1 MGPPPPHPHREWAHP
16 PRRHQD
22 WAHPCDDFAGSCVQC
37 MEKVGVDE
45 TQVGATSATG
55 PSGAPVKS
63 GFLDKTP
70 QPGFSRPKTRWFVLH
85 QVQAPRVAGPG
96 NRLHARARPAT
107 ATVCTIQHANCAGSA
122 VLPHEHEQRQ
132 QRRPAGKSTTK
143 ARQPCP
149 SMTVGTADA
158 QQHTAAALRHSHGS
172 ALRMRRTR
180 PRSSTRGSPQGII
193 NLDGVSLIDT
203 DGGKSGKYGFDL
215 TAQNRTYHLWA
226 ESEHDRE
233 SWKRAIQARHDC
245 TLPAVDSIGTR
256 ARKPCISAIRH
267 RHSLRT
273 HSARSSGWP
282 FLRNK
287 TRPRDERLSRTAQ
300 TQCNTN
306 AVRPTLCVS
315 DRDSCPRRTPA
326 AARTRSRVASSTR
339 HPRAAA

>member
-1 MGPPPPHPHREWAHP
+1 V
-16 PRRHQD
+16 QD
-22 WAHPCDDFAGSCVQC
+22 RLYYHMNMNNVNNADP
-37 MEKVGVDE
+37 
-45 TQVGATSATG
+45 QVS
-55 PSGAPVKS
+55 
-63 GFLDKTP
+63 P
-70 QPGFSRPKTRWFVLH
+70 QRKPGRPFH
-85 QVQAPRVAGPG
+85 D
-96 NRLHARARPAT
+96 
-107 ATVCTIQHANCAGSA
+107 
-122 VLPHEHEQRQ
+122 
-132 QRRPAGKSTTK
+132 
-143 ARQPCP
+143 
-149 SMTVGTADA
+149 GTADA
-158 QQHTAAALRHSHGS
+158 HQHTAAALTATARLCVCA
-172 ALRMRRTR
+172 ALGHAAALL
-180 PRSSTRGSPQGII
+180 RGSPQGII

-233 SWKRAIQARHDC
+233 SWKRAIQARHDRA
-245 TLPAVDSIGTR
+245 LPAVDSIGTR